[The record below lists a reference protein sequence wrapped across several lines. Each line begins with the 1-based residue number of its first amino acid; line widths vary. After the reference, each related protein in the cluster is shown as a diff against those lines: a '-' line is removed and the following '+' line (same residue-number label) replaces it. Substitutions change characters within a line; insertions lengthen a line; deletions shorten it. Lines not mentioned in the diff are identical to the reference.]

1 LDPVTLIILSVGTAL
16 AAVFN
21 YFLNRAPGSEPEDFD
36 FGPSGTTIRCD
47 CFLNT
52 LIIASI
58 VILALALSSAAFSS
72 RMELFAS
79 GALAFAAITLAGV
92 IGRRRRHNEWM
103 EIEDILQRVVPDEYL
118 GDSGEG
124 LLDISFEDD
133 DEDYDEEEP

>member
-1 LDPVTLIILSVGTAL
+1 
-16 AAVFN
+16 
-21 YFLNRAPGSEPEDFD
+21 
-36 FGPSGTTIRCD
+36 
-47 CFLNT
+47 
-52 LIIASI
+52 
-58 VILALALSSAAFSS
+58 
-72 RMELFAS
+72 MELFAS

>member
-21 YFLNRAPGSEPEDFD
+21 YFLNRAPGSEPEDFEI
-36 FGPSGTTIRCD
+36 GPSGMAIRCD

-92 IGRRRRHNEWM
+92 IGRRRRHNEWR

-124 LLDISFEDD
+124 LLDISSEDD
-133 DEDYDEEEP
+133 EEDYDEEEP